1 MRFSISN
8 TLPLQYQ
15 TLKTLTMMMKKL
27 RKLASVSVLTI
38 ALSSCASLFT
48 TVADKAASIEVGM
61 TKEEV
66 TAKMGKPQYRRFDG
80 NRDEWEYR
88 SLLNNDDYDVVVMQ
102 FYNDRVVSM
111 DSFREV
117 CHHFSPSE
125 KK

>member
-1 MRFSISN
+1 
-8 TLPLQYQ
+8 
-15 TLKTLTMMMKKL
+15 MMKKL
-27 RKLASVSVLTI
+27 RKLTLVSVLAM

-48 TVADKAASIEVGM
+48 NVADKAASIEVGM

-88 SLLNNDDYDVVVMQ
+88 SLAQHEDYDVVILH
-102 FYNDRVVSM
+102 FYNGRVISM
-111 DSFREV
+111 DSFRDMR
-117 CHHFSPSE
+117 HHFSPSE

>member
-1 MRFSISN
+1 
-8 TLPLQYQ
+8 
-15 TLKTLTMMMKKL
+15 MMKRI
-27 RKLASVSVLTI
+27 RKMALVGVLGI
-38 ALSSCASLFT
+38 VMSSCAGLFT

-61 TKEEV
+61 TKDEV

-80 NRDEWEYR
+80 NRNEWEYR

-117 CHHFSPSE
+117 RHHFPAPE

>member
-1 MRFSISN
+1 
-8 TLPLQYQ
+8 
-15 TLKTLTMMMKKL
+15 MMKRI
-27 RKLASVSVLTI
+27 RKMALVGVLGI
-38 ALSSCASLFT
+38 VMSSCAGLFT

-61 TKEEV
+61 TKDEV

-117 CHHFSPSE
+117 RHHFPAPE

>member
-1 MRFSISN
+1 MA
-8 TLPLQYQ
+8 L
-15 TLKTLTMMMKKL
+15 
-27 RKLASVSVLTI
+27 VGVLGI
-38 ALSSCASLFT
+38 VMSSCAGLFT

-61 TKEEV
+61 TKDEV

-80 NRDEWEYR
+80 NRNEWEYR

-117 CHHFSPSE
+117 RHHFPAPE

>member
-1 MRFSISN
+1 M
-8 TLPLQYQ
+8 
-15 TLKTLTMMMKKL
+15 KTI
-27 RKLASVSVLTI
+27 RKMALVGVLGI
-38 ALSSCASLFT
+38 VMSSCAGLFT

-61 TKEEV
+61 TKDEV

-117 CHHFSPSE
+117 RHHFPAPE

>member
-1 MRFSISN
+1 
-8 TLPLQYQ
+8 
-15 TLKTLTMMMKKL
+15 MMKKL
-27 RKLASVSVLTI
+27 RKMASVSVLTI

-117 CHHFSPSE
+117 RHHFPAPE

>member
-1 MRFSISN
+1 MA
-8 TLPLQYQ
+8 L
-15 TLKTLTMMMKKL
+15 
-27 RKLASVSVLTI
+27 VGVLGI
-38 ALSSCASLFT
+38 VMSSCAGLFT

-61 TKEEV
+61 TKDEV

-117 CHHFSPSE
+117 RHHFPAPE

>member
-1 MRFSISN
+1 
-8 TLPLQYQ
+8 
-15 TLKTLTMMMKKL
+15 MMMKKI
-27 RKLASVSVLTI
+27 RHLALVSVLAM
-38 ALSSCASLFT
+38 ALCSCSSLFT

-61 TKEEV
+61 TKDEV

-117 CHHFSPSE
+117 RHHFPTPE

>member
-1 MRFSISN
+1 
-8 TLPLQYQ
+8 
-15 TLKTLTMMMKKL
+15 MMKRI
-27 RKLASVSVLTI
+27 RKMALVGVLGI
-38 ALSSCASLFT
+38 VMSSCAGLFT

-61 TKEEV
+61 TKDEV

-117 CHHFSPSE
+117 RHHFPTPE

>member
-1 MRFSISN
+1 
-8 TLPLQYQ
+8 
-15 TLKTLTMMMKKL
+15 MMKKL
-27 RKLASVSVLTI
+27 RKLALVSVLAI

-117 CHHFSPSE
+117 RHHFSPSE